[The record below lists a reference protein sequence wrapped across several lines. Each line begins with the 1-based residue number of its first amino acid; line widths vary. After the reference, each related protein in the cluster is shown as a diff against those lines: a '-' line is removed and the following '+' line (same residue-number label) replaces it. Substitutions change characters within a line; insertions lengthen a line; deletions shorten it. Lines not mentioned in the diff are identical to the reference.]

1 MRISNDGYLI
11 CLVSDLIDR
20 LRHKVVPA
28 VPVPFDSRGEIDG
41 TAMLRYAQWMVS
53 QPVGAVAV
61 WAHTGRGL
69 LLTESQRAQVL
80 ETWRATLGGTPII
93 CGVGAPGSERIPTD
107 SKARTDRVMELTVSL
122 AEQAVTG
129 SAAGV
134 LVYPPTALRGLS
146 DVDQR
151 VVEIHRAVAEV
162 GLPVIAFYLYRDAGG
177 ISYAIDTV
185 HQLLD
190 LDGVIGIKL
199 ATLDSVMTFQD
210 ITWEVLRHQD
220 ALLISGEDR
229 FLGYSLT
236 LGAHGALIG
245 MAAACTDVCSA
256 LLTAWFERDLETYAE
271 LSATVDKFARATFRE
286 PMDGYV
292 QRMLWA
298 LEADRVMPA
307 NPHDP
312 FGPELST
319 DERTVVHRAV
329 AELRNR

>member
-1 MRISNDGYLI
+1 M
-11 CLVSDLIDR
+11 SDLIDR

-28 VPVPFDSRGEIDG
+28 VPVPFDNQGEIDG
-41 TAMLRYAQWMVS
+41 TGMLRYAQWVVS

-69 LLTESQRAQVL
+69 LLSESQRAQVL
-80 ETWRATLGGTPII
+80 ETWRGTLGSTPII
-93 CGVGAPGSERIPTD
+93 CGVGAPESERIPED
-107 SKARTDRVMELTVSL
+107 PRARTDSVMELTVSL
-122 AEQAVTG
+122 AEQARAG
-129 SAAGV
+129 GAAGV

-146 DVDQR
+146 DVDKR

-162 GLPVIAFYLYRDAGG
+162 GLPVIAFYLYHDAGG
-177 ISYAIDTV
+177 ISYPIDTV
-185 HQLLD
+185 NQLLD
-190 LDGVIGIKL
+190 LEGVIGIKL

-210 ITWEVLRHQD
+210 VAWEVLRHQD

-256 LLTAWFERDLETYAE
+256 LLTAWFERDLEAFAE
-271 LSATVDKFARATFRE
+271 LSVALDKFAGATFRD
-286 PMDGYV
+286 PMGGYV

-298 LEADRVMPA
+298 LEADDVIPV

-312 FGPELST
+312 FGPELSS
-319 DERTVVHRAV
+319 DDRTVVQRAV